1 MTKSKFTENKTYLQF
16 FTFEVLNYFNS
27 IITDENFKWIEKYF
41 NILMREEN
49 NSAEKFNIHHIR
61 PCCTFKDE
69 THTNRKQTQKLG
81 DEFNGNLIKL
91 SVYNHLFAHFY
102 LWKIFNNKDLKEA
115 FQRMCGQQIK
125 DLTED
130 ELKNIARLK
139 EECAKENRTDEEKK
153 KYHKQW
159 YENNKDGIKE
169 KQRNHYL
176 NNKEKIINYVKIW
189 NELNHEKRTKYLED
203 NQDRIKETNRNWYL
217 KNKDKSNQN
226 HKIWIQNNY
235 EKVKEYS
242 KNWKTEHKD
251 DIKKYDKEYKQRN
264 CFDPIENE
272 YCTLNALC
280 CRKYHGK
287 NKDLYKNVKP
297 SECIIKN

>member
-16 FTFEVLNYFNS
+16 FTFEVLNYFDS

-69 THTNRKQTQKLG
+69 IHTNRKQTKKLG

-130 ELKNIARLK
+130 ELKDIARLK
-139 EECAKENRTDEEKK
+139 EECARYNLTEEEKKENRRKSSKNYINTHPNEIREREQKYRNSEKGK
-153 KYHKQW
+153 ENQRKRSLKY
-159 YENNKDGIKE
+159 YN
-169 KQRNHYL
+169 
-176 NNKEKIINYVKIW
+176 NNKEKVSERK
-189 NELNHEKRTKYLED
+189 KKYRK
-203 NQDRIKETNRNWYL
+203 N
-217 KNKDKSNQN
+217 NKDKISQYWSEYYKNN
-226 HKIWIQNNY
+226 KDKIYEHK
-235 EKVKEYS
+235 KEYR
-242 KNWKTEHKD
+242 KENEEKCQ
-251 DIKKYDKEYKQRN
+251 KYNKEYNQKYFKQL
-264 CFDPIENE
+264 CYDPKKEDF
-272 YCTLNALC
+272 CTLGAL
-280 CRKYHGK
+280 RGRIYN
-287 NKDLYKNVKP
+287 NKELYKNINPKD
-297 SECIIKN
+297 CIIN